1 MKCSRLIVLVSLL
14 LLLSLPLLSLN
25 SVAGTE
31 DAEMKDL
38 ELKATPSTQG
48 LGGEVEIEASVSF
61 FGGCCYPLFAYD
73 IEVVL
78 DVPEN
83 VDVVKGDLTQ
93 KIGEVKALE
102 GGAATVKRFH
112 WTIKSMIPGSYN
124 FKVNVTTKNCG
135 DRNSEVLVNY
145 VEGLSMSIPVTYP
158 DNPTT
163 GKDTFIKLEVQS
175 GLEGIEV
182 EAVRLFYI
190 KSTQEDEYDEDQ
202 VSAANDTFNWRNGNK
217 KGSLIVA
224 EELENTKNTWKI
236 SIPGQDDDCTIYYW
250 IVAQDNTGKNTTG
263 VVYSFEVQD
272 FDRIYFMIDVI
283 NWLPIIIT
291 VIGIIVIGSI
301 FNRINRPSAGKGVLI
316 IGSKS
321 TIDLHEKKID
331 TSKLE
336 KLNLRRNIAILVLLI
351 FSIVLLIWSIYTGY
365 FIEFAKLNGGI

>member
-1 MKCSRLIVLVSLL
+1 
-14 LLLSLPLLSLN
+14 
-25 SVAGTE
+25 
-31 DAEMKDL
+31 MKDL